1 MNISEINPGTL
12 GNLSIYVAIALP
24 LTLVTAWIII
34 AFQSRYIFPD
44 GTPFIRRLSW
54 PVKLLSNMMKKE
66 KDDDDPPSIHSELGR
81 DGDSYSYHDKETP
94 PSHSSD

>member
-24 LTLVTAWIII
+24 LTLITAWIII
-34 AFQSRYIFPD
+34 AFQSRYIFPE
-44 GTPFIRRLSW
+44 GTPFFKRLGW
-54 PVKLLSNMMKKE
+54 PIKLLSNLMKKDEEEDPTIHLELE
-66 KDDDDPPSIHSELGR
+66 KDSDM
-81 DGDSYSYHDKETP
+81 YSYHGKETP